1 MRGILEEFWGL
12 PHRSITWMT
21 ERAEDV
27 DCTPPPGLKIELV
40 PPGGPSLED
49 RVVSGEFD
57 GLLTPTLPK
66 PFIAGNPNIKRL
78 FENYR
83 QVELDYW
90 NKTKIFPIM
99 HVTIIREDIVKELR
113 GSRRASRAPSTR
125 PRRWPTRACAIRA
138 WCRSRGSRPTGT
150 SRMKCSGTIRGSTV
164 SAR

>member
-1 MRGILEEFWGL
+1 MTAAVWMRGLLEEDFGV
-12 PHRSITWMT
+12 PHRSVTWMT
-21 ERAEDV
+21 ERAEDI
-27 DCTPPPGLKIELV
+27 DFTPPPGLKIELV

-66 PFIAGNPNIKRL
+66 PFMAGNPNIKRL

-99 HVTIIREDIVKELR
+99 HVVVVKRDVYERHPWIAGSLVKAFEQAKRISDERYDLWRDDDPDPAFEKHEDPLDDIL
-113 GSRRASRAPSTR
+113 
-125 PRRWPTRACAIRA
+125 W
-138 WCRSRGSRPTGT
+138 W
-150 SRMKCSGTIRGSTV
+150 
-164 SAR
+164 